1 MSNNADFD
9 FQTRVWDCNKQ
20 DYIAMPD
27 YLKSFYE
34 ELIALFKKYDLSI
47 SHEDYY
53 GGFIINNYDEN
64 NVNWLTNASLEAKIK
79 LPEDLSWLN

>member
-9 FQTRVWDCNKQ
+9 FQTRVWDYNKQ
-20 DYIAMPD
+20 DYIVMPD

-47 SHEDYY
+47 SHEDCY

-64 NVNWLTNASLEAKIK
+64 NVNWLTNASLEAEIK
-79 LPEDLSWLN
+79 LP